1 MCNPKGAMLPRD
13 ARGWTPA
20 QDRLLASAV
29 LALDVFAQPRNR
41 RAAAWDAVA
50 ATIPQQPRRT
60 GTACRVRT
68 MQLLAAHKVCA
79 AFCAAPHGLIVFS
92 QNGETSASQDGA
104 DEEAIGDFEET
115 MAALAA
121 ALFDAEEGATGTSA
135 QGKQE
140 KFAEAQSTTTPVQI
154 SVPVNTTI
162 EENFAN
168 PNTRNMLDDT
178 EIPLSAPQIELG
190 SVPAKTPSPRSYWIG
205 LHSIEEQQK
214 RSAPEVPPVP
224 ISHWIDLFPV
234 DDSRESIPEIAP
246 EPVSLFLELHPV
258 QDASSPEA
266 PPSPVSLSLEL
277 APG

>member
-1 MCNPKGAMLPRD
+1 MQPRD

-20 QDRLLASAV
+20 QDRLLASAA
-29 LALDVFAQPRNR
+29 LALDVFAQPRNL

-50 ATIPQQPRRT
+50 ATMPQQPRRT
-60 GTACRVRT
+60 GTACRART
-68 MQLLAAHKVCA
+68 MQLLAAHK
-79 AFCAAPHGLIVFS
+79 
-92 QNGETSASQDGA
+92 NGETPAAQDGA

-121 ALFDAEEGATGTSA
+121 ALFDAEEGAAGTSA

-162 EENFAN
+162 EENLAN
-168 PNTRNMLDDT
+168 PITRNMHDDT
-178 EIPLSAPQIELG
+178 EIPLSAPQVELG

-205 LHSIEEQQK
+205 LNSIEEQQTQ
-214 RSAPEVPPVP
+214 SVPEVPPVP

-234 DDSRESIPEIAP
+234 DGSTEFIPEIAP

-258 QDASSPEA
+258 QDSPEV